1 MYTIVKKD
9 MALVTFLRGVNEGN
23 LDIEGT
29 VFV

>member
-9 MALVTFLRGVNEGN
+9 MALVTFLAGANEGN
-23 LDIEGT
+23 LDIEGN